1 MNARHI
7 LGYRCFG
14 CAQEHDFKQL
24 YDCPQCGANLD
35 IVYDYAAL
43 KRTVTRKSIESDR
56 KQSLWRY
63 SPLLPVSAALPHLLP
78 SIGWTP
84 LYTARRLG
92 RRLGLSR
99 LYIKDDSRTA
109 SASLKDRATAV
120 TLMRAQAIG
129 KKTVCMASTGNGA
142 ASLACLT
149 AGTGLRSIV
158 FVPRSAPAAKLSQA
172 LIHGAEVLTVPGTY
186 DEAFALCQKA
196 GQAFGWYNRN
206 TGYNPFTREGKKTA
220 AYEICEQLDWHAPD
234 VVFVPVGD
242 GNIISGLWKG
252 FRDLHALGFID
263 DLPKLMSVQAAGA
276 DSINRALDHD
286 GLIHPRPGRTVADS
300 IAVGWPKDGE
310 AALAALRQSI
320 GDAVTVSD
328 QEILAAVRVLAREEA
343 VFAEPAG
350 AASAAG
356 LLKMAAAGRLEETQ
370 RVVVLVT
377 GSGLKDSRG
386 ALRAAGRPV
395 PVSGLSDVKKLYRKG
410 G

>member
-1 MNARHI
+1 MHSRHI

-14 CAQEHDFKQL
+14 CGKEHDFKPL
-24 YDCPQCGANLD
+24 YDCPDCGANLD
-35 IVYDYAAL
+35 LVYDYAAL
-43 KRTVTRKSIESDR
+43 KRAVTRKSLESDR

-63 SPLLPVSAALPHLLP
+63 ASLLPVSPALPHLLP
-78 SIGWTP
+78 QIGWTP
-84 LYTARRLG
+84 LYAARRLG
-92 RRLGLSR
+92 RRLGLPR
-99 LYIKDDSRTA
+99 LYIKDDSRLA

-120 TLMRAQAIG
+120 VLMRAQAMG

-149 AGTGLRSIV
+149 AGTGMRAIV
-158 FVPRSAPAAKLSQA
+158 FVPRSIPAAKLFQT
-172 LIHGAEVLTVPGTY
+172 LIHGAEVLAMPGTY

-196 GQAFGWYNRN
+196 SQAYGWYNRN

-242 GNIISGLWKG
+242 GNTLSGLWKG

-263 DLPKLMSVQAAGA
+263 DLPKLVSVQSAGA
-276 DSINRALDHD
+276 DSINRALDGD
-286 GLIHPRPGRTVADS
+286 GTLHPRPGKTIADS

-328 QEILAAVRVLAREEA
+328 REILAAMGVLAKEEA

-350 AASAAG
+350 AAAA
-356 LLKMAAAGRLEETQ
+356 AALIKAASAGRLEETQ

-386 ALRAAGRPV
+386 AHRAAGKPAQVR
-395 PVSGLSDVKKLYRKG
+395 SLADVKKLYRKG